1 MFLPGRMPRPAALAS
16 PNMRLA
22 VVFVLA
28 LVLAGCGG
36 ADGGAGRA
44 IFRRAEAGL
53 ARVDAL
59 RAHLVVHAPLALERT
74 ATIRRGDLPLGRL
87 HLARWARR
95 PQAFACG
102 HGFECARAKLDTEAA
117 VRELEPVLPDLP
129 VDPSSLEAA
138 TVEVRLDSRG
148 LRRIDLAGELHG
160 VRVEA
165 DLRPAE

>member
-1 MFLPGRMPRPAALAS
+1 MFLPRETPGPTALAS
-16 PNMRLA
+16 RGMR
-22 VVFVLA
+22 LA
-28 LVLAGCGG
+28 LVLGLALAMVGCGG
-36 ADGGAGRA
+36 AGSDAGRA

-59 RAHLVVHAPLALERT
+59 RAHLVVHAPVTFERT
-74 ATIRRGDLPLGRL
+74 ATIERGELPLGRL
-87 HLARWARR
+87 HLTRWAKQ
-95 PQAFACG
+95 PQPFACG
-102 HGFECARAKLDTEAA
+102 HGFECARAKLDAEAA

-138 TVEVRLDSRG
+138 TVEVRLDARG